1 MDVDRTDALTTA
13 SGGAIEWSSGDPVF
27 ARRLEVVA
35 RLMQRGMSVRVLE
48 ALLPG
53 WDDAIR
59 SAARSEPPAA

>member
-1 MDVDRTDALTTA
+1 MDGDRTDAITSA
-13 SGGAIEWSSGDPVF
+13 FGDAPERSPGDPVF

-35 RLMQRGMSVRVLE
+35 RLMQRGMPARVLE

-59 SAARSEPPAA
+59 SAARSEPPVA